1 MSSSSFVTKTC
12 EEDIGPRQVA
22 FLHYKQTVSATTD
35 NELKTATHLI
45 TTDSL
50 HMFLD
55 AVTVP
60 SHRLKNNNPRPICQA
75 VQWLTEGTSTIN
87 RAIAV
92 ELVERNIIK

>member
-1 MSSSSFVTKTC
+1 MKEQKAAKSAPRKGGQSS
-12 EEDIGPRQVA
+12 ENDA
-22 FLHYKQTVSATTD
+22 FASP
-35 NELKTATHLI
+35 ELRSGESKKLG
-45 TTDSL
+45 
-50 HMFLD
+50 FD